1 MGIVVSIVAA
11 VAAGVAEAAA
21 DAAAVATAA
30 AGAAAD
36 AVASG
41 MELVGSIG
49 EAAGDTVPLLE
60 EREEET
66 IFDASTYTRE
76 ARDAAYADEGAVN
89 DPWNWEEA
97 DGVARPR
104 VSRAAIG
111 TTLAAIGAGAGI
123 ATGLGLA
130 AATKTTV
137 GQEVLQGGQN
147 ITQALEEDGFP
158 ELSSSIPDSVLSFM
172 APEEYELACKA
183 LEDLQ
188 THGGFSPD
196 TLEEAENAVVY
207 ADPQGRLPFAEKDP
221 SLLFD
226 VATSGDTGPW
236 FLPGAAGQPLT
247 RGMLAR
253 ARAAREVMERGQAVS
268 RGFQLSSELRNELR
282 RTGRALDRVYN
293 EVLNRQPVG
302 APPAEEV
309 VRRILGQARDIALEQ
324 GLEAGA
330 GAVALDRVYNEVLNR
345 QPVGAPPAE
354 EVVRRI
360 LGQARDIA
368 LEQGLE
374 AGAGAVAN
382 VLGGGAIASTL
393 AGLTVAGGKYL
404 WDQFTGP
411 ALPPGSVQ
419 IENNHYDDAPWYVR
433 AFGGLWKKQ
442 KASYIVEEGGTLGT
456 ITIGY
461 YAPEQTVRGLPS
473 TEPWFHFPKRDP
485 DQLRNLEFW
494 LRNNWGGNHTYL
506 GLSVEGN
513 FVIGDLV
520 LQEALYR
527 RRWVKKTPRHASAKR
542 RPRDPKPSAR
552 PKRARRAR
560 N

>member
-330 GAVALDRVYNEVLNR
+330 GAVA
-345 QPVGAPPAE
+345 
-354 EVVRRI
+354 
-360 LGQARDIA
+360 
-368 LEQGLE
+368 
-374 AGAGAVAN
+374 N